1 MAPNLGVPMAF
12 RAERLTFAAAE
23 DGDRGR
29 SDIPA
34 ELDQGAPDIIDTSAG
49 APSGDDREARGFG
62 TMSWRPHGIR
72 LRFQTVRF
80 GSATNSPHSANGSN
94 SHNRLISLV
103 EPRGVEPLTS

>member
-49 APSGDDREARGFG
+49 APSGDDREA
-62 TMSWRPHGIR
+62 SWI
-72 LRFQTVRF
+72 
-80 GSATNSPHSANGSN
+80 SA
-94 SHNRLISLV
+94 
-103 EPRGVEPLTS
+103 PRGSPAEHGASER